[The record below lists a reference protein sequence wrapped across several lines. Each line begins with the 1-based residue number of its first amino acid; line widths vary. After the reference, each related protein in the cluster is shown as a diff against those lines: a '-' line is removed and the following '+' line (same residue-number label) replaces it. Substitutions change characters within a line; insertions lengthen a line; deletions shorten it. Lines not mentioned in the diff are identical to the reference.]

1 MTSALATM
9 PTGESQR
16 KRRRPPVSPP
26 PPRRARHNHPTPTS
40 LTQESDEAQPP
51 TSTSEDVICR
61 LTRVPQIPNHTSS
74 SIVHHSASP
83 STPASQS
90 SAREIEVLRSKI
102 KQLEDQLVKAE
113 QASAPSNVATS
124 IWDSR
129 ANSTQIAG
137 MFHVRREAPSE
148 GEEPTMSRFIV
159 HKTRVLG
166 QSHWINGV
174 AEFLDILE
182 YLEPTLASG
191 NSTALFDLQKCKYI
205 GKLMKAQRTPPWPT
219 IATNELPPKELA
231 DQLVD
236 IYLHAFESRYRVL
249 HVPSFKKDYEAL
261 WGSDSPPDMGF
272 IIQVKLIMAI
282 GAVLYDENYSL
293 RTQSNHWVYE
303 AQAWISEPDFKA
315 RLTLQF
321 IQTSIL
327 LLIARE
333 AVWVNGALIWIS
345 VGELLRTAV
354 YMGLHRDPSFLPQR
368 NTFVSEMR
376 RRLWNTILELA
387 VNTSIDSGGPP
398 LLHMDDYDTHPPGNF
413 DDEDITAED
422 PAPKPEGTFTQM
434 SIPIALRKTLD
445 ARLAIVES
453 LNGIGVHCSYE
464 EALRLDTELRS
475 SYKAICRTLQ
485 GYSSN
490 TTSALS
496 PSSSPSQF
504 QIRALDFLIRRYLLA
519 LHTPFFPASLHKTSY
534 AFTRKIVVDTALQ
547 LWCLVNPSKDIMTVR
562 PHFPNQ
568 SSTPDYLARLALC
581 GSGPLRTTTTQVCFL
596 MAAELKRQ
604 LQEED
609 TIGPVPLRRDLLSVV
624 EQSIEWTWKCLE
636 AGETN
641 TKGFLFLSLVNAQ
654 LHGLMRGISEEQFP
668 ALYVEAAEKAQSKAV
683 ALFEEKMSGH
693 ERDIQ
698 VELAGIND
706 MACEDLPNL
715 LGDWDF
721 MVRFTMPFD
730 FGYHC

>member
-1 MTSALATM
+1 M

-16 KRRRPPVSPP
+16 KRRRPPVI
-26 PPRRARHNHPTPTS
+26 T
-40 LTQESDEAQPP
+40 
-51 TSTSEDVICR
+51 
-61 LTRVPQIPNHTSS
+61 QIPNHASTSL
-74 SIVHHSASP
+74 VPNSASP
-83 STPASQS
+83 STPASHS
-90 SAREIEVLRSKI
+90 STREIEVLRSKI

-113 QASAPSNVATS
+113 QASAASNAPTP

-148 GEEPTMSRFIV
+148 GEEPTMSRLIV

-174 AEFLDILE
+174 AEFMDILE

-219 IATNELPPKELA
+219 VATHELPPKELA
-231 DQLVD
+231 DQLVE

-249 HVPSFKKDYEAL
+249 HVPSFKKEYEAL
-261 WGSDSPPDMGF
+261 WGSTSPPDMGF

-303 AQAWISEPDFKA
+303 AQTWISEPDFKA

-321 IQTSIL
+321 VQTSIL
-327 LLIARE
+327 LLLARE

-398 LLHMDDYDTHPPGNF
+398 LIHMDDYDTHPPGNF
-413 DDEDITAED
+413 EDEDITAED
-422 PAPKPEGTFTQM
+422 PTPKPDETFTQM
-434 SIPIALRKTLD
+434 SIPIALRRTLE
-445 ARLAIVES
+445 ARLAIVKS
-453 LNGIGVHCSYE
+453 LNGIGMHCSYE
-464 EALRLDTELRS
+464 ETLRLDTELRS
-475 SYKAICRTLQ
+475 SYKTIRRTLQ

-490 TTSALS
+490 STSA

-519 LHTPFFPASLHKTSY
+519 LHTPFFPPSLHKASY

-547 LWCLVNPSKDIMTVR
+547 LWCIVNPSKDIMTIR
-562 PHFPNQ
+562 PGLPNQ
-568 SSTPDYLARLALC
+568 ASTPDYLARLALC

-654 LHGLMRGISEEQFP
+654 LQGLMRGLSEDQFP
-668 ALYVEAAEKAQSKAV
+668 ALYVQAAENAQSRCV
-683 ALFEEKMSGH
+683 ALFEDKVAGH

-698 VELAGIND
+698 GELAGIND

-721 MVRFTMPFD
+721 MIPDQFD
-730 FGYHC
+730 PVSDLNWPIYGAF